1 MKERPILFNSEMVNA
16 ILKGQKTQTRRL
28 KGLNKKPVW
37 SIEYVHSMGGWY
49 VKYPNGPDW
58 EVIQC
63 PYGKPGDR
71 LWVRETWRPWSWQEG
86 EPIGIQFKADMKHRE
101 CWTDCDDIKQS
112 EWEERL
118 WIQITDELDQKGIK
132 PDEYGYYHFDGDPP
146 LRWRPSI
153 FMPRWASRITLE
165 ITEVRI
171 DRLQEISLHDINAE
185 GTPDT
190 LDKTKRPFGS
200 RREHFQRLWDSI
212 NAKRGFPWDKNPWV
226 WVISFK
232 VVK

>member
-1 MKERPILFNSEMVNA
+1 MKERPILFNAEMVNA
-16 ILKGQKTQTRRL
+16 ILAGRKTQSRRL
-28 KGLNKKPVW
+28 LKKQPLEILPMHVPNEW
-37 SIEYVHSMGGWY
+37 VTLDTKDPNHGSIIKCRFG
-49 VKYPNGPDW
+49 
-58 EVIQC
+58 I
-63 PYGKPGDR
+63 PGDR
-71 LWVRETWRPWSWQEG
+71 LWVRETWRPWSWRAG
-86 EPIGIQFKADMKHRE
+86 ESIGIQFKADMKHRE
-101 CWTDCDDIKQS
+101 CWMDCDEIRQL
-112 EWEERL
+112 EWEERM

-146 LRWRPSI
+146 MRWRPSI
-153 FMPRWASRITLE
+153 HMPRWASRITLE
-165 ITEVRI
+165 ITEVRNE
-171 DRLQEISLHDINAE
+171 RLQDISLHDINAE

-232 VVK
+232 VIK